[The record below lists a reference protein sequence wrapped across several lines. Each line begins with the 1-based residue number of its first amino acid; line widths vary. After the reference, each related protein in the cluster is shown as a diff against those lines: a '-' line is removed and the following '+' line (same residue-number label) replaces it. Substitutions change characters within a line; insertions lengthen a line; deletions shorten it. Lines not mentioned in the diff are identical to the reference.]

1 MTQRPIRRIRAPIL
15 AGAKEHR
22 QDPTSAEAVLWSA
35 LRRQQLGGLPFR
47 RQHPVGRFILDFYC
61 PRKKLCVELDG
72 SSHDGRE
79 ADDQARTDALA
90 LLKIHVVRF
99 RNDEVLQDLPSVLR
113 RIEEVVSQCSSPPLR
128 T

>member
-1 MTQRPIRRIRAPIL
+1 MTERPIKRIRAPIL

-22 QDPTSAEAVLWSA
+22 QDATSAEEVLWSA
-35 LRRQQLGGLPFR
+35 LRRQQMCGLPFR

-79 ADDQARTDALA
+79 DDQARTDALA
-90 LLKIHVVRF
+90 LLKIRVIRF
-99 RNDEVLQDLPSVLR
+99 RNDEVLQDLQSVLR
-113 RIEEVVSQCSSPPLR
+113 RIEAAVAECSSPPLR